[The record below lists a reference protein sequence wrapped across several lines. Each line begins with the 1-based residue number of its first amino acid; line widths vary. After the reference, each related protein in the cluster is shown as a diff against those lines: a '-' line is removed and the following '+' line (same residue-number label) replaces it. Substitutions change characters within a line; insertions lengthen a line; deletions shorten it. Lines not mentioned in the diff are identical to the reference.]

1 MSEYETELFKRLDA
15 AESEIENLKEFI
27 HKDGLRIAMFIQN
40 EAIANEK
47 IKELAHALSHTV
59 YNCSKE
65 ELQEQISDFSDEV
78 NELQA
83 KLDDTEGYL
92 FDATELIQEAYEQYM
107 EIICYGT
114 TDASLSTQP
123 FRRFL
128 DKMEKRNEGE

>member
-40 EAIANEK
+40 EAIAECK
-47 IKELAHALSHTV
+47 INDL
-59 YNCSKE
+59 
-65 ELQEQISDFSDEV
+65 
-78 NELQA
+78 
-83 KLDDTEGYL
+83 EGYL

-128 DKMEKRNEGE
+128 DKMEKRNEGK

>member
-47 IKELAHALSHTV
+47 IKEKDEGIKCL
-59 YNCSKE
+59 N
-65 ELQEQISDFSDEV
+65 QIKQDMTYAIKD
-78 NELQA
+78 LQA

-128 DKMEKRNEGE
+128 DKMEKRND

>member
-1 MSEYETELFKRLDA
+1 MSEYEAKLFKRL
-15 AESEIENLKEFI
+15 AE
-27 HKDGLRIAMFIQN
+27 A
-40 EAIANEK
+40 EAE
-47 IKELAHALSHTV
+47 IKEKDEGIKCL
-59 YNCSKE
+59 N
-65 ELQEQISDFSDEV
+65 QIKQDMTYAIKD
-78 NELQA
+78 LQA

-128 DKMEKRNEGE
+128 DKMEKRNEGK